1 MKVYR
6 SISEISL
13 SNSSALTIGNFDGVH
28 LGHQEILRYLLKKS
42 AKLSLESLVLSFYPS
57 PSSKLYP
64 DKFNGHIDSDVEKIE
79 KLKELNVDKFLIMKF
94 DENIRKMS
102 ADIFLS
108 EIIIKKLNPSVIIVG
123 YDHHFGYK
131 REGDYDFLNKNKS
144 KYGYELLK
152 VNEKFLNEK
161 KISSSI
167 IRKMIADSNVKG
179 AATLLGRPYQ
189 LNGKVIAG
197 DGVGKSLGFPTAN
210 IEINSLKILPGRG
223 VYFVKVINSNAQQ
236 FYGMCNIG
244 TKPTFKKNKKIYC
257 EVNIF
262 NFNEKI
268 YNSNLK
274 IEFIDF
280 IRLEKKFESISSL
293 KKQLI
298 SDKNKCLEY
307 SYNNV

>member
-6 SISEISL
+6 KFSEILL
-13 SNSSALTIGNFDGVH
+13 SNPSALTIGNFDGVH
-28 LGHQEILRYLLKKS
+28 LGHQEILRNLSKKS
-42 AKLSLESLVLSFYPS
+42 NKLSLESLVVSFYPS
-57 PSSKLYP
+57 PSCKLNP
-64 DKFNGHIDSDVEKIE
+64 KKFNGHIDSDVEKIE
-79 KLKELNVDKFLIMKF
+79 KLKELKIDKFLIMKF
-94 DENIRKMS
+94 DDKVRRMS

-108 EIIIKKLNPSVIIVG
+108 EIIIKKLNPTVIIVG

-131 REGDYDFLNKNKS
+131 REGDYNFLKKNKS
-144 KYGYELLK
+144 KYGYELFK
-152 VNEKFLNEK
+152 INEKFLNNK

-167 IRKMIADSNVKG
+167 IREMIADCDVNG
-179 AATLLGRPYQ
+179 AAAMLGRPYQ

-197 DGVGKSLGFPTAN
+197 DGIGKSLGFPTAN
-210 IEINSLKILPGRG
+210 IEIDNLKILPGRG
-223 VYFVKVINSNAQQ
+223 VYFVRVINESAQQ

-262 NFNEKI
+262 DFNDQI

-274 IEFIDF
+274 IEFINF
-280 IRLEKKFESISSL
+280 IRLEKKFKSISFL